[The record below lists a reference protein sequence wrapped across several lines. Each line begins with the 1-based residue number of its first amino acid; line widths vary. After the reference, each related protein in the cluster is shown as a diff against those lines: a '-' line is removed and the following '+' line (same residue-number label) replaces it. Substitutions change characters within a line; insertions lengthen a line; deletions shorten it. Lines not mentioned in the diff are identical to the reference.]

1 MVQQNVIA
9 GVFDPEFDPLWSVG
23 DDVVT
28 DDGRTFQIT
37 KVERLRS
44 SVRYYGVQA
53 AR

>member
-1 MVQQNVIA
+1 MAQPTIA

-23 DDVVT
+23 DEVVT
-28 DDGRTFQIT
+28 DDGRAFQIT

-44 SVRYYGVQA
+44 TVRYYGSPA